1 MGKLGSN
8 PLAGLAALGLGGLAT
23 PANTGGLNPAGKS
36 IHVFQE
42 IVDRQ
47 VLHVLLSVWQ
57 ESLCRKDWNIRFIH
71 LSLSSLW
78 YVLNRVMSSINLSII
93 MIPKKANLCI

>member
-36 IHVFQE
+36 IHVFKE
-42 IVDRQ
+42 IVGWQSYPIDV
-47 VLHVLLSVWQ
+47 VLCLAKNYVEEINRLV
-57 ESLCRKDWNIRFIH
+57 
-71 LSLSSLW
+71 LSL
-78 YVLNRVMSSINLSII
+78 YFHCGIY
-93 MIPKKANLCI
+93 

>member
-36 IHVFQE
+36 IHVFKRRQPYP
-42 IVDRQ
+42 VDV
-47 VLHVLLSVWQ
+47 VLCVLQ
-57 ESLCRKDWNIRFIH
+57 K
-71 LSLSSLW
+71 
-78 YVLNRVMSSINLSII
+78 I
-93 MIPKKANLCI
+93 M

>member
-36 IHVFQE
+36 IRVFE
-42 IVDRQ
+42 NSLIGKYPKSM
-47 VLHVLLSVWQ
+47 LFSVPQ
-57 ESLCRKDWNIRFIH
+57 ESSGKWD
-71 LSLSSLW
+71 
-78 YVLNRVMSSINLSII
+78 
-93 MIPKKANLCI
+93 